1 VNMIV
6 GAAGHFSP
14 AGVLDQ
20 LAGAVIGEIGFR
32 FGPAEIEFWHFDFRR
47 RAAGDMQLLE
57 KLFGDRVGLL
67 AGQPFRRGA
76 LVVTLD
82 RQHVRYAEAGKDVTN
97 VRLAQYPPH
106 VRKEGGK
113 LLARREDLLMVGTVE
128 VVDERR
134 PRYFGDDRSGV
145 SRLYWN
151 VVGAD
156 RERRV
161 VARRSRQEK
170 FCRMKLAEISIVR
183 RGAGLAVGC
192 VLAKG
197 IDIERQQDRDAAF
210 FNSRKSFGADR
221 VELGEGLLGCVGA
234 AAGQACGGGLP
245 VDRTQ
250 RDGGAFHLAR
260 NGSAACKHGKPE
272 KCGTSQRLPLASYR
286 QPNAR
291 RVKARVKSIVTAHTR
306 ARKRQSLLSP
316 WRARHRSRRR
326 CSPPR
331 ACPR

>member
-1 VNMIV
+1 MAVAAGTLADEEVAQLAEIVAPGIGEIFRRRFIEHQRLVVEFAVIGRALLALAPDDARSIAIAPRHEGLRFHVSRRIGDRKAHIGVNMIV

-134 PRYFGDDRSGV
+134 SRYFGDDRSGV
-145 SRLYWN
+145 PRLYWN

-161 VARRSRQEK
+161 VARRSWQ
-170 FCRMKLAEISIVR
+170 
-183 RGAGLAVGC
+183 
-192 VLAKG
+192 
-197 IDIERQQDRDAAF
+197 
-210 FNSRKSFGADR
+210 
-221 VELGEGLLGCVGA
+221 
-234 AAGQACGGGLP
+234 
-245 VDRTQ
+245 
-250 RDGGAFHLAR
+250 
-260 NGSAACKHGKPE
+260 
-272 KCGTSQRLPLASYR
+272 
-286 QPNAR
+286 
-291 RVKARVKSIVTAHTR
+291 
-306 ARKRQSLLSP
+306 
-316 WRARHRSRRR
+316 
-326 CSPPR
+326 
-331 ACPR
+331 